1 MEIPQSWKKQLV
13 SEVEK
18 SYFLNL
24 VQCVEKAYASENTKV
39 FPSKALMFNAFE
51 KCSFEATKVIV
62 IGQDPYPTIGHANGL
77 CFSVDASLKKLPKS
91 LINIFK
97 ELQEDVQVAR
107 HTNGNL
113 ESWAEQG
120 VLLLNSALSV
130 EEGKPGSH
138 AYFGW
143 EYFTDAV
150 IERLSTEKVNLVFIL
165 WGAHAQSKIR
175 LIDEKKHLIL
185 TAPHPSP
192 LAAYRGFFGSKP
204 FSKTNHYLNQH
215 GLTEIQ
221 W

>member
-1 MEIPQSWKKQLV
+1 MELPQSWKNKLM

-18 SYFLNL
+18 SYFLTL
-24 VQCVEKAYASENTKV
+24 MQCVEKAYASEDIQV
-39 FPSKALMFNAFE
+39 FPSKELVFNAFG
-51 KCSFEATKVIV
+51 KCSFEATKVI
-62 IGQDPYPTIGHANGL
+62 ILGQDPYPTIGHANGL
-77 CFSVDASLKKLPKS
+77 CFSVDPSLKKYPKS

-97 ELQEDVQVAR
+97 ELLEDVQVAR

-120 VLLLNSALSV
+120 VLLLNSALTV
-130 EEGKPGSH
+130 EEGIPGSH
-138 AYFGW
+138 GHFGW
-143 EYFTDAV
+143 ELFTDAV
-150 IERLSTEKVNLVFIL
+150 IEMLSSNKEHLVFIL
-165 WGAHAQSKIR
+165 WGAHAQSKAR
-175 LIDEKKHLIL
+175 LIDGTKHLIL

-204 FSKTNHYLNQH
+204 FSKTNHYLNRH

>member
-1 MEIPQSWKKQLV
+1 MELPQSWKNQLM

-18 SYFLNL
+18 SYFLTL
-24 VQCVEKAYASENTKV
+24 MQCVEKAYASEDIQV
-39 FPSKALMFNAFE
+39 FPSKELVFNAFG
-51 KCSFEATKVIV
+51 KCSFEATKVI
-62 IGQDPYPTIGHANGL
+62 ILGQDPYPTIGHANGL
-77 CFSVDASLKKLPKS
+77 CFSVDASLTKIPKS

-97 ELQEDVQVAR
+97 ELLEDVQVAR

-120 VLLLNSALSV
+120 VLLLNSALTV

-138 AYFGW
+138 GHFGW
-143 EYFTDAV
+143 ELFTDAV
-150 IERLSTEKVNLVFIL
+150 IEMLSSNKEHLVFIL
-165 WGAHAQSKIR
+165 WGAHAQSKAR
-175 LIDEKKHLIL
+175 LIDGTKHLIL

-192 LAAYRGFFGSKP
+192 LSAYRGFFGSKP
-204 FSKTNHYLNQH
+204 FSKTNHYLKQH

>member
-24 VQCVEKAYASENTKV
+24 VQCVEKAYALENIKV
-39 FPSKALMFNAFE
+39 FPSKELVFNAFE

-62 IGQDPYPTIGHANGL
+62 LGQDPYPTIGHANGL
-77 CFSVDASLKKLPKS
+77 CFSVDPSLKKYPKS

-97 ELQEDVQVAR
+97 ELLEDVQVAR

-120 VLLLNSALSV
+120 VLLLNTVLTV

-138 AYFGW
+138 GHFGW
-143 EYFTDAV
+143 ELFTDAV
-150 IERLSTEKVNLVFIL
+150 IERLSTEKVHLVFIL
-165 WGAHAQSKIR
+165 WGAHAQSKTR
-175 LIDEKKHLIL
+175 LIDETKHLVL
-185 TAPHPSP
+185 KAPHPSP
-192 LAAYRGFFGSKP
+192 LSAYRGFFGSKP
-204 FSKTNHYLNQH
+204 FSQANHYLHQNA
-215 GLTEIQ
+215 LPEIQ

>member
-120 VLLLNSALSV
+120 VLLLNSALTV

-150 IERLSTEKVNLVFIL
+150 IERLSTEKENLVFIL

>member
-1 MEIPQSWKKQLV
+1 MEIPSSWKKQLTL
-13 SEVEK
+13 ELEK
-18 SYFLNL
+18 SYFLVL
-24 VQCVEKAYASENTKV
+24 KQHVEKAYSSEIPKV
-39 FPSKALMFNAFE
+39 FPPSKLLFNAFE
-51 KCSFEATKVIV
+51 KCSFEATKVV
-62 IGQDPYPTIGHANGL
+62 VLGQDPYPTKGHANGL
-77 CFSVDASLKKLPKS
+77 CFSVDATLKKLPKS
-91 LINIFK
+91 LTNIFK
-97 ELQEDVQVAR
+97 ELQEDIKCSILSS
-107 HTNGNL
+107 GNL
-113 ESWAEQG
+113 EPWAEQG

-150 IERLSTEKVNLVFIL
+150 IECLSTEKEHLVFIL
-165 WGAHAQSKIR
+165 WGAHAKSKMR
-175 LIDEKKHLIL
+175 LIDGTKHLIL

-204 FSKTNHYLNQH
+204 FSKTNHYLKQH

>member
-1 MEIPQSWKKQLV
+1 MEIPSSWKKQLTL
-13 SEVEK
+13 ELEK
-18 SYFLNL
+18 SYFSVLK
-24 VQCVEKAYASENTKV
+24 QHVEKAYSSEIPKV
-39 FPSKALMFNAFE
+39 FPPSKLLFNAFE
-51 KCSFEATKVIV
+51 KCSFEATKVI
-62 IGQDPYPTIGHANGL
+62 ILGQDPYPTIGHANGL

-91 LINIFK
+91 IINIFK

-107 HTNGNL
+107 YTNGNL

-120 VLLLNSALSV
+120 VLLLNSALTV

-150 IERLSTEKVNLVFIL
+150 IERLSTEKENLVFIL
-165 WGAHAQSKIR
+165 WGAHAQSKAR
-175 LIDEKKHLIL
+175 LIDGTKHLIL

-204 FSKTNHYLNQH
+204 FSKTNHYFKQH

>member
-24 VQCVEKAYASENTKV
+24 MQCVEKAYASESTKV
-39 FPSKALMFNAFE
+39 FPSRELMFNAFE

-91 LINIFK
+91 LINIFN

-150 IERLSTEKVNLVFIL
+150 IERLSTEKENLVFIL

>member
-1 MEIPQSWKKQLV
+1 MELPQSWKNQLM

-18 SYFLNL
+18 SYFLSL
-24 VQCVEKAYASENTKV
+24 MQCVGKAYCSENVHV
-39 FPSKALMFNAFE
+39 FPSKELVFNAFE
-51 KCSFEATKVIV
+51 KCSFEAIKVI
-62 IGQDPYPTIGHANGL
+62 ILGQDPYPTIGHANGL

-97 ELQEDVQVAR
+97 ELQEDIKGSILSS
-107 HTNGNL
+107 GNL
-113 ESWAEQG
+113 EPWAEQG

-150 IERLSTEKVNLVFIL
+150 IERLSTEKVHLVFIL
-165 WGAHAQSKIR
+165 WGAHAQSKTR
-175 LIDEKKHLIL
+175 LIDETKHLVL
-185 TAPHPSP
+185 KAPHPSP
-192 LAAYRGFFGSKP
+192 LSAYRGFFGSKP
-204 FSKTNHYLNQH
+204 FSKTNHYFKQH

>member
-1 MEIPQSWKKQLV
+1 MEIPQSWKNQLA

-24 VQCVEKAYASENTKV
+24 MQCVEKAYASENTNV
-39 FPSKALMFNAFE
+39 FPSKELMFNAFE
-51 KCSFEATKVIV
+51 KCTFEATKVI
-62 IGQDPYPTIGHANGL
+62 ILGQDPYPTIGHANGL

-97 ELQEDVQVAR
+97 ELQEDIKGSILSS
-107 HTNGNL
+107 GNL
-113 ESWAEQG
+113 EPWAEQG

-150 IERLSTEKVNLVFIL
+150 IERLSSEKENLVFIL
-165 WGAHAQSKIR
+165 WGAHAQSKTR
-175 LIDEKKHLIL
+175 FIDGTKHLIL
-185 TAPHPSP
+185 KAPHPSP

>member
-1 MEIPQSWKKQLV
+1 MELPQSWKNQLM

-18 SYFLNL
+18 SYFLTL
-24 VQCVEKAYASENTKV
+24 MQCVEKAYASEDIQV
-39 FPSKALMFNAFE
+39 FPSKELVFNAFG
-51 KCSFEATKVIV
+51 KCSFEATKVI
-62 IGQDPYPTIGHANGL
+62 ILGQDPYPTIGHANGL
-77 CFSVDASLKKLPKS
+77 CFSVDPSLKKNPKS

-120 VLLLNSALSV
+120 VLLLNSALTV
-130 EEGKPGSH
+130 EEGIPGSH
-138 AYFGW
+138 GHFGW
-143 EYFTDAV
+143 ELFTDAV
-150 IERLSTEKVNLVFIL
+150 IEMLSSNKEHLVFIL
-165 WGAHAQSKIR
+165 WGAHAQSKTR
-175 LIDEKKHLIL
+175 LIDGTKHLIL

-192 LAAYRGFFGSKP
+192 LSAYRGFFGSKP
-204 FSKTNHYLNQH
+204 FSKTNHYLNRH

>member
-51 KCSFEATKVIV
+51 KCSFEATKVIF

-107 HTNGNL
+107 YTNGNL

-120 VLLLNSALSV
+120 VLLLNSALTV

-150 IERLSTEKVNLVFIL
+150 IERLSTEKENLVFIL

-204 FSKTNHYLNQH
+204 FSKTNHYLKQH